1 MAVIYDL
8 VSVQMI
14 ALLGSD
20 GKLLNTSPD
29 PSFLGQIIEGD
40 IKEPKLLF
48 EKSRE
53 VTIFLY
59 CLWPKVK
66 VHSFIVP

>member
-20 GKLLNTSPD
+20 VKLLNTSPD
-29 PSFLGQIIEGD
+29 PSFIGQIEGD
-40 IKEPKLLF
+40 IKEPKPAVRK
-48 EKSRE
+48 E
-53 VTIFLY
+53 
-59 CLWPKVK
+59 
-66 VHSFIVP
+66 

>member
-8 VSVQMI
+8 VLVQVI

-20 GKLLNTSPD
+20 VKLLTTSPD
-29 PSFLGQIIEGD
+29 PSFIGQIKGD

-53 VTIFLY
+53 VSFFLH

-66 VHSFIVP
+66 VHCFIVN

>member
-20 GKLLNTSPD
+20 VKLLNTSPD
-29 PSFLGQIIEGD
+29 PSFIGQIEGD

-53 VTIFLY
+53 VTFFLY

-66 VHSFIVP
+66 VHCFIVN